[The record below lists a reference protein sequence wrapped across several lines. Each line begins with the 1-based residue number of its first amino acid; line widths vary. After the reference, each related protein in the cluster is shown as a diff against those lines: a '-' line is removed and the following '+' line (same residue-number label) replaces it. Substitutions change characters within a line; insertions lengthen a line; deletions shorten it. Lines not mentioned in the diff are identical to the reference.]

1 MQRETAIRTTR
12 STKHLETSRAH
23 ALYPINANIEPLSQ
37 ASKRPAPL
45 ASARVK
51 RVKTVPG
58 PPPPS
63 ILAPS
68 NAQAAVNAR
77 AAVKAR
83 SKLDAASKNASASAN
98 LRSNNNN
105 SRVAVVQSRPAWN
118 QNVPNTVKKCP
129 ASVLPK
135 HDTSSG
141 LLSTLKPALKHSIN
155 GSIPANHRG
164 KHVTINEG
172 GAHEQTLRPSSSSA
186 RSASNNS
193 LHKPSSSV
201 SKIPLQNQPTL
212 SKPSRSLSSSTPARK
227 VSMPVA
233 KRTSDDPMLLSEYA
247 NEIFIYMKQMELK
260 TMPNPKYM
268 DLHPILT
275 WDMRATLVDWLA
287 TLHFKLSLLPET
299 LFLTMNLMDRFMSL
313 KPSVSAEKF
322 QLVGVTAIFI
332 ACKYEEILVPSVQI
346 LVHMVGG
353 GYTSNEI
360 LMAERFMLATL
371 GFGIGYNGPMA
382 FLKRCLAL
390 EGGDARLTLL
400 ARYFS
405 EIVLLDPIF
414 LGAPPSL
421 VAATA
426 VFLGKKMLNL
436 GEWTVKHSQESG
448 YTENQLLSCAK
459 AMYSSCSKV
468 SVESGLYQKF
478 SEHKFSNVAAFVREF
493 LANNVVN

>member
-12 STKHLETSRAH
+12 STMYLETSRAH
-23 ALYPINANIEPLSQ
+23 ALHPINANIEPLSQ

-58 PPPPS
+58 PAPS
-63 ILAPS
+63 TTILAPS

-98 LRSNNNN
+98 LRSNN
-105 SRVAVVQSRPAWN
+105 SRVAVQSRPAWN

-129 ASVLPK
+129 ASTLPK
-135 HDTSSG
+135 HDTSVS
-141 LLSTLKPALKHSIN
+141 LSTLKPALKHSIN
-155 GSIPANHRG
+155 GSIPVNKG
-164 KHVTINEG
+164 KHVTINECT
-172 GAHEQTLRPSSSSA
+172 HEQALHPSA
-186 RSASNNS
+186 RSASNNA
-193 LHKPSSSV
+193 LHKPSSTAP
-201 SKIPLQNQPTL
+201 KIPLQNQSAL
-212 SKPSRSLSSSTPARK
+212 SKPSRSLSTPTPARK

-233 KRTSDDPMLLSEYA
+233 KRTTDDPMMLSEYA

-268 DLHPILT
+268 DMHPILT

-332 ACKYEEILVPSVQI
+332 ASKYEEILVPSVQI

-405 EIVLLDPIF
+405 EIVLLDPVF